1 MKRFIT
7 CLCIVLLSSFFFQ
20 AKSQIQIGVYGSA
33 SIHAKPYDNYKSK
46 IGFGLQS
53 RYFLNP
59 HFAVGVSV
67 DRLTQTFRVQTLDN
81 NHQVV
86 IESKG
91 KTQLTPVTVTGE
103 YFFTTQGVRPYVG
116 IKTGVYLTKG
126 SGSYRD
132 TATETSS
139 SFKNSYF
146 GLAPKVGFQMP
157 LSSKF
162 AVFLEGE
169 YDYVFPK
176 RAGIAR
182 KYFQANFGIVYHII
196 TP

>member
-1 MKRFIT
+1 MKFFIT
-7 CLCIVLLSSFFFQ
+7 GFCILLFSFVFSPVQ
-20 AKSQIQIGVYGSA
+20 GQIQAGVYGSA

-67 DRLTQTFRVQTLDN
+67 DRLSQTFRVQTLDN

-86 IESKG
+86 IEGKG
-91 KTQLTPVTVTGE
+91 KTQLTPVTATAE

-132 TATETSS
+132 TASEIFSNFKSS
-139 SFKNSYF
+139 SF
-146 GLAPKVGFQMP
+146 GIAPKVGFQMP
-157 LSSKF
+157 LSSNF
-162 AVFLEGE
+162 AFFLEGE
-169 YDYVFPK
+169 YDYIFPK
-176 RAGIAR
+176 GAGIAR
-182 KYFQANFGIVYHII
+182 KYFQANFGIVYSII